1 MNTENQ
7 VFDDTICRMQR
18 WQTAALKAR
27 RTGNP
32 PEGASHCLGK
42 NPAAGKI
49 QADSIGQIILENSVA
64 ENHWEMFSNQT
75 EAKV

>member
-1 MNTENQ
+1 MQDAAAAN
-7 VFDDTICRMQR
+7 CRLGGR
-18 WQTAALKAR
+18 GIPLKER
-27 RTGNP
+27 RI
-32 PEGASHCLGK
+32 ASVK

-49 QADSIGQIILENSVA
+49 QADSMGETILENSVA

>member
-1 MNTENQ
+1 MQDAAAAN
-7 VFDDTICRMQR
+7 CRLGGR
-18 WQTAALKAR
+18 GIPLKER
-27 RTGNP
+27 RI
-32 PEGASHCLGK
+32 ASVK

-49 QADSIGQIILENSVA
+49 QADSIGQIILENAVA

>member
-1 MNTENQ
+1 M
-7 VFDDTICRMQR
+7 
-18 WQTAALKAR
+18 
-27 RTGNP
+27 
-32 PEGASHCLGK
+32 K

-64 ENHWEMFSNQT
+64 ENHWEMFSDQT

>member
-1 MNTENQ
+1 
-7 VFDDTICRMQR
+7 MQR
-18 WQTAALKAR
+18 RQTAGWADGESPLKER
-27 RTGNP
+27 RID
-32 PEGASHCLGK
+32 SVK

-49 QADSIGQIILENSVA
+49 HADSIGQIILENAVA